1 MRQIPYPEA
10 DTNKKTS
17 KFSRAGGA
25 LRESVHKGPVIYR
38 EKQSAHLGA
47 SGGPLGAHAVNWVY
61 ETSAETPSTMYF
73 LRVTNECC
81 TFNLFCIT
89 HKVES
94 ILFIFILIKVLR
106 IIAKRVATVTKVLIL
121 TKVVGKIY
129 QGILGVK

>member
-1 MRQIPYPEA
+1 M
-10 DTNKKTS
+10 
-17 KFSRAGGA
+17 
-25 LRESVHKGPVIYR
+25 
-38 EKQSAHLGA
+38 
-47 SGGPLGAHAVNWVY
+47 NWVY
-61 ETSAETPSTMYF
+61 GTSAETPSMMHF

-121 TKVVGKIY
+121 SKVVGRKSQQKNLSRHLRSQMIVNHIC
-129 QGILGVK
+129 ILF